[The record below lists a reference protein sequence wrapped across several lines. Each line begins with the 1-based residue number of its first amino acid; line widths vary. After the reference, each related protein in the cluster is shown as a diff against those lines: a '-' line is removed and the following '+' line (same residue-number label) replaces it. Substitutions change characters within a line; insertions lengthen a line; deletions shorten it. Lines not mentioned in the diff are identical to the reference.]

1 MARTGIAVGPVGSE
15 MLWALQLCVFPTDAS
30 EAGINE
36 PCSELCVA
44 HLCCLMVTDV
54 HGMLALTRG

>member
-1 MARTGIAVGPVGSE
+1 MGPVGSE
-15 MLWALQLCVFPTDAS
+15 MLWALQLCIFPADAS

-36 PCSELCVA
+36 PCSELCVE

-54 HGMLALTRG
+54 HGMLALARG